1 MSDILKRFDSKD
13 EEDTIWQICS
23 IISICICGIAIFIF
37 FRTIQHLY
45 CLPLPVRC
53 CIFEPKHIKIYSTLS
68 ITFAFL
74 SCIIN
79 FSMYPVCTVS
89 NCWTNFT
96 HHFSLPI
103 RIFWPFYT
111 LAKIF
116 VYLIFIGRLFNPYY
130 ARIHQYSKCIQ
141 YLLWIFVWVLVIETI
156 AYKIQDGLLLA
167 GIDVP
172 LSVDKV
178 LTAIYSILDVLMS
191 VLCMSLFFFRYG
203 HGVPGTRMFICRLP
217 REMDSFQLFR

>member
-1 MSDILKRFDSKD
+1 
-13 EEDTIWQICS
+13 
-23 IISICICGIAIFIF
+23 
-37 FRTIQHLY
+37 
-45 CLPLPVRC
+45 
-53 CIFEPKHIKIYSTLS
+53 
-68 ITFAFL
+68 
-74 SCIIN
+74 
-79 FSMYPVCTVS
+79 MYPVCTVW

-103 RIFWPFYT
+103 LIFWPFYT

-130 ARIHQYSKCIQ
+130 ARIHQCSKCIK

-178 LTAIYSILDVLMS
+178 LTVIYSILDVLLS
-191 VLCMSLFFFRYG
+191 VLCMSLFFLPIWSRSARNSNVYMSVAKRYG
-203 HGVPGTRMFICRLP
+203 FISALQ
-217 REMDSFQLFR
+217 MIAAITFQLTWLGGT